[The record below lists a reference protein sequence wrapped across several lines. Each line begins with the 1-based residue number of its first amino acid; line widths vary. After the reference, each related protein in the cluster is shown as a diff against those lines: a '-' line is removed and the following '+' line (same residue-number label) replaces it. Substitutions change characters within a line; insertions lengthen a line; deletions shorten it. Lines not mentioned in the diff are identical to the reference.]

1 MVAIALLGHPRA
13 IILDEPTTGLDPH
26 SRRDVWELIQ
36 RCQRQGAAVLLTTH
50 YMEEAEFL
58 SERIGIVSFGRLV
71 ALGTLDELHEHVN
84 HRFRLTYHV
93 PNSGYPP
100 ERATLYGR
108 TMEELRTRIT
118 EMRLEE
124 YDISKT
130 NLEDIYLEL
139 TRRPLREEGNAA
151 VA

>member
-1 MVAIALLGHPRA
+1 MLGHPQA

-26 SRRDVWELIQ
+26 SRREVWELIQ
-36 RCQRQGAAVLLTTH
+36 RYQRQGAAVLLTTH

-58 SERIGIVSFGRLV
+58 SERIGIVSLGRLV
-71 ALGTLDELHEHVN
+71 ALGTLDELHEHVTQ
-84 HRFRLTYHV
+84 RYRLTYHV
-93 PNSGYPP
+93 PDSGYPP
-100 ERATLYGR
+100 ERATIYGR
-108 TMEELRTRIT
+108 TTEELRTRIA
-118 EMRLEE
+118 EMGLEE

-139 TRRPLREEGNAA
+139 THRPLREEGNAD